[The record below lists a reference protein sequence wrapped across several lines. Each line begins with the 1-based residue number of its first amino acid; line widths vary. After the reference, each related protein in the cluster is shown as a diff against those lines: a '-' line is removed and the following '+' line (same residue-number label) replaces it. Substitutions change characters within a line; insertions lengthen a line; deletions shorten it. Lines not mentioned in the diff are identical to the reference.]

1 MARPLVSELGLY
13 RPGPDGSAT
22 FTERERIL
30 QLQAGSEDAFHWL
43 VSEYTPPVYRLAC
56 RLLNNSA
63 DASDVVQEVF
73 LKIFRSVGQFHGDC
87 SLKTWLYHI
96 AVNTI
101 WNQNRWWRRHSEKE
115 CTLESTRPE
124 AMEDNL
130 AMADDAPS
138 PMESLLSQETQ
149 EMVQKALSRLNELHR
164 MVLVLRE
171 MEDLSYE
178 EVAAI
183 LNVSQG
189 TVKSRLARARQSLK
203 RELEAMMEPAPHTAP
218 VWNPAK

>member
-1 MARPLVSELGLY
+1 MARPLVNSLGLS
-13 RPGPDGSAT
+13 GSNADGAAA
-22 FTERERIL
+22 FADHERIL
-30 QLQAGSEDAFHWL
+30 QLQAGSEDAFHGL
-43 VSEYTPPVYRLAC
+43 VSEYAAPVYRLAC
-56 RLLNNSA
+56 RLLNDPA

-73 LKIFRSVGQFHGDC
+73 LKVYRSIGQFHGEC
-87 SLKTWLYHI
+87 SLKTWLYHV

-101 WNQNRWWRRHSEKE
+101 WNQNRWWRRHREKE
-115 CTLESTRPE
+115 CTLDTRSESGEESQPV
-124 AMEDNL
+124 
-130 AMADDAPS
+130 ADETPS
-138 PMESLLSQETQ
+138 PFELLAAHETQ
-149 EMVQKALSRLNELHR
+149 EIVQKALLRLSELHR

-203 RELEAMMEPAPHTAP
+203 RELEAMMEPAPHVAP
-218 VWNPAK
+218 AWNPAK